1 MQNIDVHELK
11 QLMDESAN
19 PVLLDVREAWEY
31 SICHIQGS
39 KLVPMREIHNA
50 IDELDPSQP
59 TVVICHHGIR
69 SRMVGHFLENQGFS
83 NVINLSGGVA
93 AWKLIIGTTVRASPG
108 HSASV

>member
-11 QLMDESAN
+11 QLMDENAN

-69 SRMVGHFLENQGFS
+69 SQQVCFLLNRMGF
-83 NVINLSGGVA
+83 NKLYNLRGGVQ
-93 AWKLIIGTTVRASPG
+93 AWANEIDPAMPTY
-108 HSASV
+108 